1 MKIVGPRLTVDI
13 IITINDPLRVVL
25 IQRKNPP
32 YGWAI
37 PGGFVDY
44 GETVEHA
51 AVREGKEETGLDVEL
66 LRQFHVYSDPSRD
79 ERFHSVSIVFVGSA
93 VGTPLAG
100 DDAAEAKVFTKE
112 TLPGKIVFDHRQ
124 ILEDYFFGRY

>member
-1 MKIVGPRLTVDI
+1 MKIVGPRLTVDV
-13 IITINDPLRVVL
+13 IITVHDPHQIVL

-51 AVREGKEETGLDVEL
+51 AIREAKEETGLDIRL
-66 LRQFHVYSDPSRD
+66 LRQFHVYSDPARD
-79 ERFHSVSIVFVGSA
+79 ERFHSVSVVFI
-93 VGTPLAG
+93 GTASGVPTAG
-100 DDAAEAKVFTKE
+100 DDAAEVRVFARE
-112 TLPGKIVFDHRQ
+112 DLPYKIVFDHRQ
-124 ILEDYFFGRY
+124 ILNDYFAGKY